1 MFWKQYKLPEDIV
14 RHDSDLHHFEPLLTH
29 AASPE
34 GLLSAYS
41 AQVPFE
47 KDGLYFLH
55 KNACYFGGQTPLALL
70 WKDASISK
78 YFIDTDAS
86 GVPLDQQ
93 QIVLSYSGNPLTRAL
108 LTGDD
113 SPLAVATLPES
124 IVEAMLG
131 EGLYPGRLLR
141 FTLDP
146 AGVRDVDGQILLQLT
161 YLGTANQR
169 RNHADTLSKILF
181 QNMARREPITIQDL
195 LHASSNVSE
204 RSTIAPESPPCL
216 DGTNDQYHFGDDLG
230 SSSIMHT

>member
-1 MFWKQYKLPEDIV
+1 MFWKQHKLAEDIV
-14 RHDSDLHHFEPLLTH
+14 RHDSDLYHFEPLLAY

-34 GLLSAYS
+34 GLLNVYS
-41 AQVPFE
+41 EQVPFE

-55 KNACYFGGQTPLALL
+55 KSACYHGGQTPLALI
-70 WKDASISK
+70 WKDDSISK

-93 QIVLSYSGNPLTRAL
+93 QIVLSYSGNPSTRAL

-113 SPLAVATLPES
+113 SPFAVATLPES
-124 IVEAMLG
+124 IVEAMG
-131 EGLYPGRLLR
+131 YERLYPGRLLR

-146 AGVRDVDGQILLQLT
+146 AGVRDVDGHILLQLA

-181 QNMARREPITIQDL
+181 QNMARREPVTIQDL

-204 RSTIAPESPPCL
+204 RSTIAPGNPPCL
-216 DGTNDQYHFGDDLG
+216 DGSNGHYLGDDSG